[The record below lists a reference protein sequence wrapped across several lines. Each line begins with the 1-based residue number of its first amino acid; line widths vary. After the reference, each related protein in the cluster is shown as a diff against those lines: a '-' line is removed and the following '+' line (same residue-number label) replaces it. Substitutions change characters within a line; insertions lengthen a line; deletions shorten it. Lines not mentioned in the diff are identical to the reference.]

1 MARGSFW
8 DELGKDRERHRRA
21 EVARLRA
28 EAQIRKDGLRAGT
41 LTARQAAAL
50 DRADGEAKAAALQ
63 AELDHRVTELCGLLR
78 TVVAFPVPT
87 IDALRDLT
95 PPTTRSPTP
104 GRHRSGPTSR
114 RPSEASWAD

>member
-63 AELDHRVTELCGLLR
+63 AELDHRVTELCGLPGSMRPSPPSTRHDRMQSPR
-78 TVVAFPVPT
+78 TV
-87 IDALRDLT
+87 
-95 PPTTRSPTP
+95 S
-104 GRHRSGPTSR
+104 GCSRSGRNTGT
-114 RPSEASWAD
+114 ASTRW